1 MSKKTLFTGAGTAL
15 ITPFTENGVNFEA
28 LGNIIEFQIENS
40 VDALIICGTTGEAA
54 TMPDKEHLSV
64 IEFAVKK
71 TAGRIPII
79 AGTGSNDTAHCVE
92 LSQEAQNLGADG
104 LLIVTPYY
112 NKCTQ
117 NGLLRH
123 YEAVAGSTDK
133 PIIVYNVPTRTC
145 VNIEPRTYC
154 ELAKIPNIRAV
165 KEASSSVVQAARTK
179 RLCGDALDIYSGND
193 DLILPLLSIGGAGVI
208 SVAANVVPKAV
219 KRITDLFFA
228 GDTAGAAQAQL
239 ALLDLA
245 EALFCEVTPIPVKA
259 ALSALGFCRDH
270 LRLPLTPMEPQ
281 NRAKLFAAL
290 RVFYP
295 DIPE

>member
-117 NGLLRH
+117 KGLMMH
-123 YEAVAGSTDK
+123 FDK
-133 PIIVYNVPTRTC
+133 VLEKVNLPIILYNIPGRTGMQFKLD
-145 VNIEPRTYC
+145 TLK
-154 ELAKIPNIRAV
+154 ELAKDERIVGV
-165 KEASSSVVQAARTK
+165 KEASGSIEYLTDLVHT
-179 RLCGDALDIYSGND
+179 CPELDVYSGND
-193 DLILPLLSIGGAGVI
+193 DMVVPLLSLGGKGVI
-208 SVAANVVPKAV
+208 SVLSNIAPKE
-219 KRITDLFFA
+219 THDLCQKFFD
-228 GDTAGAAQAQL
+228 GDMKGSL
-239 ALLDLA
+239 ALQMEYLDLIH
-245 EALFCEVTPIPVKA
+245 ALFCEVTPIPVKTA
-259 ALSALGFCRDH
+259 MNLMGFNAGP
-270 LRLPLTPMEPQ
+270 LRLPLCEMDDA
-281 NRAKLFAAL
+281 NLAKLKSAMADRGL
-290 RVFYP
+290 
-295 DIPE
+295 I